1 MCERALTERSHRTAA
16 PRGAAL
22 SGVVLEGR
30 TRSGERAAA
39 AARHERDAS
48 SASAGAHG
56 SDALDGRTRASA
68 GRGREQHSVGL
79 QEAADG
85 EAAAERASTAS
96 VAADRAAP
104 HAVGAPASADNAASG
119 DGGAQGAA
127 YAGAAPHGSIFA
139 RLAGWRAAGA
149 GAGAISAAAAT
160 ADAPSAAGAASRA
173 ESVAAAVSGAER
185 AAGAGNGAISVAAA
199 PAHAPSTA
207 PGGAPSASSAAAMT
221 VSDAEIAGLLAGMRL
236 GPSDEKVTY
245 AEVCRYGGGGAAEV
259 AMAAK
264 LDLLSDLDRET
275 LWANLAEG
283 WRDFLVPWPPG
294 ANRDMGAL
302 ARLDPLYGGW
312 PTLEEQ
318 GFRLLRH
325 NIALALASERAFE
338 ANATR
343 RRTRRGGQ
351 GRTRVQR
358 PGGGSWLPQI
368 YLGLADRNPAVP
380 LPPGAPYVGRV
391 PVVYRARALSRS

>member
-1 MCERALTERSHRTAA
+1 
-16 PRGAAL
+16 
-22 SGVVLEGR
+22 
-30 TRSGERAAA
+30 
-39 AARHERDAS
+39 
-48 SASAGAHG
+48 
-56 SDALDGRTRASA
+56 
-68 GRGREQHSVGL
+68 
-79 QEAADG
+79 
-85 EAAAERASTAS
+85 
-96 VAADRAAP
+96 
-104 HAVGAPASADNAASG
+104 
-119 DGGAQGAA
+119 
-127 YAGAAPHGSIFA
+127 
-139 RLAGWRAAGA
+139 
-149 GAGAISAAAAT
+149 
-160 ADAPSAAGAASRA
+160 
-173 ESVAAAVSGAER
+173 
-185 AAGAGNGAISVAAA
+185 
-199 PAHAPSTA
+199 
-207 PGGAPSASSAAAMT
+207 MT

-380 LPPGAPYVGRV
+380 LPPGAPYPVRSTCFIIDNIMSGAPYGSSTFPRYTAASTEGVGDDAGAV
-391 PVVYRARALSRS
+391 DEEEGPAEEWDLSGPGGSDSSSKGGEGLEPLG